1 MDPALLIASLFIFL
15 PAFVLSTQSLYCFAF
30 WLQSLIHCFVLSI
43 FLQKCRLVKEA
54 TYYEEETKE
63 NEAKLQQMKDDGKDP
78 YDIKKFQEVLGESQM
93 MIPDS
98 ICRRDK
104 QLADLKDY
112 VALLRKEEEGNVELM
127 SCEWMVEAGKMVGEE
142 GDTKKEGGGDDVVAE
157 TAVDGLAEGEA
168 F

>member
-1 MDPALLIASLFIFL
+1 
-15 PAFVLSTQSLYCFAF
+15 
-30 WLQSLIHCFVLSI
+30 
-43 FLQKCRLVKEA
+43 
-54 TYYEEETKE
+54 
-63 NEAKLQQMKDDGKDP
+63 MKDDGKDP

-142 GDTKKEGGGDDVVAE
+142 GDTKKEGGGEDVVAE